1 MSDMS
6 NWQNF
11 EHWIHMSSREERE
24 EALTD
29 LLSGIA
35 EVWLDTPED
44 PLVRGLISTTRSI
57 IDGINEYAE
66 ALEAQ
71 DDDERK
77 HANQY
82 VMGVYVHALRQ
93 VMSNFQ
99 ALIGLTDVKKS
110 LS

>member
-11 EHWIHMSSREERE
+11 EHWLAMDREERND
-24 EALTD
+24 ALTD
-29 LLSGIA
+29 LLAGIA
-35 EVWLDTPED
+35 ETWLDTPEE

-57 IDGINEYAE
+57 LDGINEYAD

-71 DDDERK
+71 DEDERK

-82 VMGVYVHALRQ
+82 VMGIYVHSLRQ

-99 ALIGLTDVKKS
+99 ALIGLTDVKKQMS
-110 LS
+110 